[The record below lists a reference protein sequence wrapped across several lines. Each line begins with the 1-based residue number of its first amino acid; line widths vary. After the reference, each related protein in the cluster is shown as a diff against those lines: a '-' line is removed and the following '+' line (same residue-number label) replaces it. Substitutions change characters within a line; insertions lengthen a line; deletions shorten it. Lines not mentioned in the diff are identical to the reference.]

1 MKDPIAIGA
10 ERLAFFFLVAFASLA
25 LTSFYW
31 AFIEAD
37 QLGARPDNL
46 RRISFDQRI
55 ARGRILDRS
64 GRVLAETLRE
74 ADPDAEDPRA
84 AEASRRVYPYP
95 AAAPVVGFQTWRY
108 GAGGDTRVTYGIG
121 GAEAAYDRALRGDL
135 GLSMRQLLASR
146 VLHRAQ
152 TGNDIVLTLDA
163 ELQAYA
169 AGLIGDRE
177 GAVVLLDV
185 ESGAIRALVSLPTF
199 DPADLDRGLAADDAA
214 SPLLNRATQGLYPPG
229 SVWKIVTLAAALD
242 AGLAAPDTVYDDG
255 EGEDRFEG
263 FAVACN
269 NNPEGTTRFDL
280 AHAFGWSC
288 NRTFA
293 RLGVA
298 LGEPRYRGYA
308 RRFGLGFAPPFA
320 LPTAAGQ
327 ISGKDRMSVPE
338 LASAAF
344 GQGEILISPLHMA
357 LIAAAAAGS
366 GRLPVPYLLDDVPGL
381 RWSSLADEHGTWLPA
396 VPHRVAEQLHE
407 IMVVSARDGHARS
420 AAVTAGLAIGGKTGT
435 AQLGGEQAPHSWFI
449 GFAPAETPRLA
460 VAVLV
465 VNGGEGG
472 AVAAPIGGYV
482 LGRALSS
489 ERAAER
495 DARQG
500 RTAQRGALPNR

>member
-1 MKDPIAIGA
+1 MKDPIATGA
-10 ERLAFFFLVAFASLA
+10 ERLALFFLLAFASLA
-25 LTSFYW
+25 LGTFYW
-31 AFIEAD
+31 GFIEAD

-46 RRISFDQRI
+46 RRISFDLRI

-74 ADPDAEDPRA
+74 ADPEAEDPRA

-152 TGNDIVLTLDA
+152 QGNDIALTLDA

-169 AGLIGDRE
+169 AELIGDRE
-177 GAVVLLDV
+177 GAAVLLDV
-185 ESGAIRALVSLPTF
+185 ESGAVRALVSLPTF
-199 DPADLDRGLAADDAA
+199 DPSDLDRGLAPDDGT

-229 SVWKIVTLAAALD
+229 SVWKVVTLAAALD
-242 AGLAAPDTVYDDG
+242 AGIARPDTVYDDG

-269 NNPEGTTRFDL
+269 NNPAGSTRFDL

-293 RLGVA
+293 RLGVS
-298 LGEPRYRGYA
+298 LGEAAYRDYT
-308 RRFGLGFAPPFA
+308 RRFGLGFAPPFP
-320 LPTAAGQ
+320 LPTVAGQ
-327 ISGKDRMSVPE
+327 LSGNAQMSVPE

-344 GQGEILISPLHMA
+344 GQGEILVSPLHMA

-381 RWSSLADEHGTWLPA
+381 RWSSLADEHGTWLRALPGK
-396 VPHRVAEQLHE
+396 VAEEVRE
-407 IMVVSARDGHARS
+407 IMIISARDGHARS
-420 AAVTAGLAIGGKTGT
+420 AAATAGIAIGGKTGT

-449 GFAPAETPRLA
+449 GFAPAEAPRLA

-472 AVAAPIGGYV
+472 AVAAPIGGY
-482 LGRALSS
+482 LLARGLKS
-489 ERAAER
+489 EPASGS
-495 DARQG
+495 D
-500 RTAQRGALPNR
+500 